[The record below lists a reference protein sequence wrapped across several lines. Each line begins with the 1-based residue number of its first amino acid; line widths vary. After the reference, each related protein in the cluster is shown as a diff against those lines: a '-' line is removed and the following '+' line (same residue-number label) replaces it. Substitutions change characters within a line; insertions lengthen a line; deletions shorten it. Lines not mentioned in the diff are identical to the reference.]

1 MRAHATAIMAYETP
15 HPDALPPGHVSMPVA
30 LTGSM
35 GLALAAGL
43 HLTGMLAA
51 LDRTLA
57 GWFAGGA
64 RDFDSAVPPWS
75 VWLATAA
82 IAYGIALVL
91 LEIPGNWR
99 RVVIW
104 ISSVAVIA
112 AWLPVAAI
120 AQRHAPVAAPLIAA
134 LWSGICSLIYAA
146 RHHMQ
151 VDDDA
156 SPTPDPPP
164 DAAD

>member
-1 MRAHATAIMAYETP
+1 MRARASAIMAHKTP
-15 HPDALPPGHVSMPVA
+15 HPDELPPGHVPMPVA

-43 HLTGMLAA
+43 HLTGMLAT
-51 LDRTLA
+51 LDRALEA
-57 GWFAGGA
+57 WVAGGA

-82 IAYGIALVL
+82 IAYVIALVL

-99 RVVIW
+99 RIVIW
-104 ISSVAVIA
+104 ISTLAVIA
-112 AWLPVAAI
+112 AWLPVAAM
-120 AQRHAPVAAPLIAA
+120 AELHAPVAAPLIAA

-146 RHHMQ
+146 RHHME
-151 VDDDA
+151 VDDA
-156 SPTPDPPP
+156 ATPTPAPPS
-164 DAAD
+164 DVAD